1 MNFDVRYNYWNSV
14 NTDTLNA
21 KIHDY
26 FDDYNRGIANY
37 QPFLKAPFSD
47 TTAPAKPLNLA
58 ANGSNPS
65 HGASDSTFII
75 TWNNPPDPSG
85 IAEYYYKLYT
95 PPTSVFDTTAVFHH
109 ASPDTLKSQGG
120 PLYVWLV
127 DSSGNMDY
135 HNDDS
140 VLLNVS
146 AVREQEKIAARPV
159 FSLAIR
165 SYSNGTMITYGIPE
179 RTAVSLTLYA
189 VSGKLVKSIYTGVRE
204 KGYFTVDLKRNGFT
218 AGTYLLR
225 MKAGSRT
232 TATRL
237 MLN

>member
-1 MNFDVRYNYWNSV
+1 
-14 NTDTLNA
+14 
-21 KIHDY
+21 
-26 FDDYNRGIANY
+26 
-37 QPFLKAPFSD
+37 
-47 TTAPAKPLNLA
+47 
-58 ANGSNPS
+58 
-65 HGASDSTFII
+65 
-75 TWNNPPDPSG
+75 
-85 IAEYYYKLYT
+85 
-95 PPTSVFDTTAVFHH
+95 
-109 ASPDTLKSQGG
+109 
-120 PLYVWLV
+120 
-127 DSSGNMDY
+127 MDY